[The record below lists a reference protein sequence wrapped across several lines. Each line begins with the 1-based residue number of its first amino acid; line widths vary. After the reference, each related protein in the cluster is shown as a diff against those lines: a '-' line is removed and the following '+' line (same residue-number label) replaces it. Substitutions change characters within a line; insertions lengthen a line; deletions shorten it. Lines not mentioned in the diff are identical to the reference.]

1 MKSVDSD
8 RLNRWLTFGAN
19 VGVLI
24 GIILLIVELGQN
36 RDMMKSQIRNEL
48 AIGIIDISRGIAE
61 NSEFANVM
69 VRARAAESLT
79 PTEQLQYLNA
89 MVVLFRYWENVHYQY
104 RMGLY
109 DDSEFST
116 HKEAWRIVMNRDE
129 PAAQIWC
136 DRRLTFSPEF
146 RTDMDELLSNFSC

>member
-1 MKSVDSD
+1 MDTD

-36 RDMMKSQIRNEL
+36 RDMMKSQTRNEL

-61 NSEFANVM
+61 NSEFADVL
-69 VRARAAESLT
+69 VRARADESLT
-79 PTEQLQYLNA
+79 PTEKLQYNNA
-89 MVVLFRYWENVHYQY
+89 MVALFRYWENVHYQY

-109 DDSEFST
+109 DESEFST
-116 HKEAWRIVMNRDE
+116 HKVAWQIVINRDE
-129 PAAQIWC
+129 STAQYWC
-136 DRRLTFSPEF
+136 ERRHTYSSEF
-146 RTDMDELLSNFSC
+146 RIDMDALLNKFLCK

>member
-1 MKSVDSD
+1 MDTD

-48 AIGIIDISRGIAE
+48 AIGIIDISRGVAE
-61 NSEFANVM
+61 NSEFANVI
-69 VRARAAESLT
+69 VRARAGESLT
-79 PTEQLQYLNA
+79 PTERLQFINS
-89 MVVLFRYWENVHYQY
+89 VNVLYRYWENVHYQY

-109 DDSEFST
+109 DESEFST
-116 HKEAWRIVMNRDE
+116 HKEAWRIYMNRDE
-129 PAAQIWC
+129 APVRFWC
-136 DRRLTFSPEF
+136 ERRLTFSPEF
-146 RTDMDELLSNFSC
+146 RSDMDELLSKFSCK